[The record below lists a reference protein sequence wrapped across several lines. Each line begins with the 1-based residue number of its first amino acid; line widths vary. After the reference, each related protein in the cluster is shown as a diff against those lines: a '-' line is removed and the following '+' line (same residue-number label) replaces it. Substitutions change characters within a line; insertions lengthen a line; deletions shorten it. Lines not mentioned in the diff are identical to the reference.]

1 MNESAS
7 GSASSVWGDRFQKYR
22 EKLLEAVV
30 IGALLAGMTRVNQT
44 FVDRMISQPWQILLW
59 IIPLVV
65 AGWLTWRIAKR
76 TDLRRTH
83 WAFPLFLLIYC
94 AGFALLG
101 TSELLVWKRTPRAQ
115 PETTR
120 YWLMPTKWADW
131 RYALAPRPEAPADTV
146 VMMVDAP
153 QAENLEQLR
162 LATLQT
168 VQLVAQAQRL
178 RGLALDF
185 YFEDKSRLDNVLC
198 DAIRRLGVDVFAGY
212 TLEAGGGP
220 DAVLAPN
227 GNPLEACIPFDTH
240 EGHLLAWADADGY
253 VRTLPLHWQG
263 QTDRPAFSLRI
274 AQARA
279 AKLGRKIEV
288 PDARMLRYVAPREG
302 LRELDVARVREKPSL
317 LNDKFVFVGQRSA
330 LDTHL
335 TPFDEHSGT
344 WVQAAAVNALLSGTY
359 MTRAS
364 DFASALL
371 VFVACYAIVL
381 VAMASGS
388 LRSLSIAAAIV
399 SLSVVSL
406 AAAAAFRHIWL
417 DAIYAIV
424 ACWLLV
430 PLVLVLR
437 RTIPAK

>member
-7 GSASSVWGDRFQKYR
+7 SGAPSVWGDRFQKYR

-101 TSELLVWKRTPRAQ
+101 TSELLVWKRTPRTQ
-115 PETTR
+115 PETSR

-227 GNPLEACIPFDTH
+227 GNPLEACIPFDTR

-317 LNDKFVFVGQRSA
+317 LNDKFVFVGQRSE

-364 DFASALL
+364 DFTSALL

-399 SLSVVSL
+399 SLSVLLL
-406 AAAAAFRHIWL
+406 AAAAAYRHIWL

>member
-7 GSASSVWGDRFQKYR
+7 SGAPSVWGDRFQKYR

-94 AGFALLG
+94 AGFALLS

-146 VMMVDAP
+146 IMMVDAP

-227 GNPLEACIPFDTH
+227 GNALEACVPFDTH

-274 AQARA
+274 AQVRA

-288 PDARMLRYVAPREG
+288 PNARMLRYVAPREG

-317 LNDKFVFVGQRSA
+317 LNDKFVFVGQRST
-330 LDTHL
+330 LDTHR
-335 TPFDEHSGT
+335 TPFDEHTGT
-344 WVQAAAVNALLSGTY
+344 WVQAAAVNALLSGAY

-399 SLSVVSL
+399 SLSVLLL
-406 AAAAAFRHIWL
+406 AAAAAYRHIWL

>member
-7 GSASSVWGDRFQKYR
+7 SGAPSVWGDRFQKYR

-302 LRELDVARVREKPSL
+302 LRELDVARVRDKPSL

-399 SLSVVSL
+399 SLSVLLL
-406 AAAAAFRHIWL
+406 AAAAAYRHIWL

-430 PLVLVLR
+430 PLVFVLR

>member
-240 EGHLLAWADADGY
+240 AGHLLAWADADGY

-388 LRSLSIAAAIV
+388 LCSLSIAAAIV

>member
-7 GSASSVWGDRFQKYR
+7 SGAPAVWGDRFQKYR

-30 IGALLAGMTRVNQT
+30 IGALLAGMTKINQA

-94 AGFALLG
+94 AGFALLS
-101 TSELLVWKRTPRAQ
+101 TSELLVWKRTPRTQ
-115 PETTR
+115 PETSR
-120 YWLMPTKWADW
+120 YWLMPTKWGDW

-168 VQLVAQAQRL
+168 VQLVARAQRL

-317 LNDKFVFVGQRSA
+317 LNDKFVFVGQRSE

-399 SLSVVSL
+399 SLSVLSL
-406 AAAAAFRHIWL
+406 AAAAAYRHIWL

>member
-220 DAVLAPN
+220 DAVLAPH

-399 SLSVVSL
+399 SSSVVSL

>member
-7 GSASSVWGDRFQKYR
+7 SGAPSVWGDRFQKYR

-44 FVDRMISQPWQILLW
+44 FIDRMISQPWQILLW

-94 AGFALLG
+94 AGFALLS

-227 GNPLEACIPFDTH
+227 GNALEACIPFDTH

-288 PDARMLRYVAPREG
+288 PDARMLRYVAPRED

-388 LRSLSIAAAIV
+388 LRSLSVAAAIV
-399 SLSVVSL
+399 SLSVLLL
-406 AAAAAFRHIWL
+406 AAAAAYRHIWL

>member
-1 MNESAS
+1 MNESAR
-7 GSASSVWGDRFQKYR
+7 GGAPSVWGDRFQKYR

-279 AKLGRKIEV
+279 AKLGRTIEV

-399 SLSVVSL
+399 SLSGVSL

>member
-7 GSASSVWGDRFQKYR
+7 SGAPSVWGDRFRKYR

-30 IGALLAGMTRVNQT
+30 IGALLAGITRINQT

-59 IIPLVV
+59 VIPLAV
-65 AGWLTWRIAKR
+65 AGWLTWRVAKR
-76 TDLRRTH
+76 IDLRRTH

-94 AGFALLG
+94 AGFALLS
-101 TSELLVWKRTPRAQ
+101 TSELLVWKRAPRIE

-120 YWLMPTKWADW
+120 YWLLPARWGDW
-131 RYALAPRPEAPADTV
+131 RYALAPRPDAPADTV
-146 VMMVDAP
+146 IVMVDPP
-153 QAENLEQLR
+153 QAANLEQLR

-185 YFEDKSRLDNVLC
+185 FFEDESRLDNVLC

-212 TLEAGGGP
+212 TIEEGGGP
-220 DAVLAPN
+220 DAPLAPH
-227 GNPLEACIPFDTH
+227 GNPLEACIPFDSH
-240 EGHLLAWADADGY
+240 EGHLLAWKDADGY
-253 VRTLPLHWQG
+253 VRTLPLFWLG
-263 QTDRPAFSLRI
+263 QKDRPAFSVRI

-279 AKLGRKIEV
+279 VKLGRSLAV
-288 PDARMLRYVAPREG
+288 PDARMLRYVAPRG
-302 LRELDVARVREKPSL
+302 KLREYDLASVRGKPSL
-317 LNDKFVFVGQRSA
+317 LNDKFVFVGQHSK

-335 TPFDEHSGT
+335 TPFDKQSGT
-344 WVQAAAVNALLSGTY
+344 WVQAAAVNSLLSGAY

-364 DFASALL
+364 DFASGLL

-381 VAMASGS
+381 VGMASGS

-399 SLSVVSL
+399 SLSVLLL
-406 AAAAAFRHIWL
+406 AAAAAYRHIWL

>member
-1 MNESAS
+1 
-7 GSASSVWGDRFQKYR
+7 
-22 EKLLEAVV
+22 
-30 IGALLAGMTRVNQT
+30 
-44 FVDRMISQPWQILLW
+44 
-59 IIPLVV
+59 
-65 AGWLTWRIAKR
+65 LTWRIAKR

-227 GNPLEACIPFDTH
+227 GNPLEACVPFDTH

-279 AKLGRKIEV
+279 AKSGRKFEV
-288 PDARMLRYVAPREG
+288 PDARMLRYLAPRED
-302 LRELDVARVREKPSL
+302 LRELDVARVRDKPSL
-317 LNDKFVFVGQRSA
+317 LNDKFVFVPSSPTTMSREKPQPGQVPVDGRKRAGVFASPGQVWRRTSTICSSAGWRTGPEARHEGRRSA
-330 LDTHL
+330 
-335 TPFDEHSGT
+335 E
-344 WVQAAAVNALLSGTY
+344 
-359 MTRAS
+359 R
-364 DFASALL
+364 
-371 VFVACYAIVL
+371 
-381 VAMASGS
+381 
-388 LRSLSIAAAIV
+388 
-399 SLSVVSL
+399 
-406 AAAAAFRHIWL
+406 
-417 DAIYAIV
+417 
-424 ACWLLV
+424 
-430 PLVLVLR
+430 
-437 RTIPAK
+437 

>member
-7 GSASSVWGDRFQKYR
+7 SGAPSVWGDRFQKYR

-59 IIPLVV
+59 IIPLAV

-94 AGFALLG
+94 AGFALLS
-101 TSELLVWKRTPRAQ
+101 TSELLVWKRTPRTQ

-146 VMMVDAP
+146 IMMVDAP

-227 GNPLEACIPFDTH
+227 GNALEACVPFDTH

-288 PDARMLRYVAPREG
+288 PNARMLRYVAPREG
-302 LRELDVARVREKPSL
+302 LRELDVARVRDKPSL

-344 WVQAAAVNALLSGTY
+344 WVQAAAVNALLSGAY

-399 SLSVVSL
+399 SLSVLLL
-406 AAAAAFRHIWL
+406 AAAAAYRHIWL

>member
-7 GSASSVWGDRFQKYR
+7 SGAPSVWGDRFQKYR

-94 AGFALLG
+94 AGFALLS

-146 VMMVDAP
+146 IMMVDAP

-302 LRELDVARVREKPSL
+302 LRELDVSRVREKPSL

-399 SLSVVSL
+399 SLSVLLL
-406 AAAAAFRHIWL
+406 AAAAAYRHIWL

>member
-7 GSASSVWGDRFQKYR
+7 SGAPSVWGDRFQKYR

-59 IIPLVV
+59 IVPLVV

-101 TSELLVWKRTPRAQ
+101 TSELLVWKRTPRIQ
-115 PETTR
+115 PETSR
-120 YWLMPTKWADW
+120 YWLMPAKWGDW

-146 VMMVDAP
+146 IMMVDAP
-153 QAENLEQLR
+153 QAGNLEQLR

-185 YFEDKSRLDNVLC
+185 YFEDESRLDNVLC

-227 GNPLEACIPFDTH
+227 GNPLEACVPFDTH

-263 QTDRPAFSLRI
+263 QADRPAFSLRI

-279 AKLGRKIEV
+279 AKSGRKIEV
-288 PDARMLRYVAPREG
+288 PDARMLRYIAPREG

-317 LNDKFVFVGQRSA
+317 LNDKFVFVGQRSG

-399 SLSVVSL
+399 SLSVLLL
-406 AAAAAFRHIWL
+406 AAAAAYRHIWL

>member
-7 GSASSVWGDRFQKYR
+7 SGAPSAWGARFQKYR

-59 IIPLVV
+59 IIPLVA

-212 TLEAGGGP
+212 TLEVGGGP

-227 GNPLEACIPFDTH
+227 GNALEACVPFDTH

-302 LRELDVARVREKPSL
+302 LRELDVARVRDKPSL

-399 SLSVVSL
+399 SLSVLLL
-406 AAAAAFRHIWL
+406 AAAAAYRHIWL

-430 PLVLVLR
+430 PLVFALR

>member
-7 GSASSVWGDRFQKYR
+7 SGAPSVWGDRFQKYR
-22 EKLLEAVV
+22 EKLLEDVV

-44 FVDRMISQPWQILLW
+44 FIDRMISQPWQILLW

-94 AGFALLG
+94 AGFALLS

-227 GNPLEACIPFDTH
+227 GNALEACIPFDTH

-288 PDARMLRYVAPREG
+288 PDARMLRYVAPRED

-388 LRSLSIAAAIV
+388 LRSLSVAAAIV
-399 SLSVVSL
+399 SLSVLLL
-406 AAAAAFRHIWL
+406 AAGAAYRHIWL

>member
-7 GSASSVWGDRFQKYR
+7 SGAPSVWGDRFQKYR

-44 FVDRMISQPWQILLW
+44 FIDRMISQPWQILLW

-94 AGFALLG
+94 AGFALLS

-227 GNPLEACIPFDTH
+227 GNALEACIPFDTH

-288 PDARMLRYVAPREG
+288 PDARMLRYVAPRED

-388 LRSLSIAAAIV
+388 LRSLSVAAAIV
-399 SLSVVSL
+399 SLSVLLL
-406 AAAAAFRHIWL
+406 AAGAAYRHIWL

>member
-1 MNESAS
+1 MNESAR
-7 GSASSVWGDRFQKYR
+7 GGAPSVWGDRFQKYR

-227 GNPLEACIPFDTH
+227 GNPLEACIPFDTR

-364 DFASALL
+364 DFASGLL

-424 ACWLLV
+424 ACLLLV